1 MNYLLGFSDLLL
13 FQSSSCCNISPLWH
27 LQSCIFPD
35 LPLSL
40 SLYDSI
46 FWQVFISI
54 SPSVSLLTHCL
65 TLSSFVHLLF
75 SCIFHHQ
82 PAINHQRSSP
92 ALYVILSPQPSFLL
106 LLYHHLLPAHSLL
119 PRAAVCLCVRLFLRD
134 RLIRTLLILMERR
147 CCCFRDGGT
156 GKVKGSTS
164 AVVNWQH
171 VDQTGLNQN
180 HSPLSAAQN
189 TQFSCL
195 LDNLASPFI
204 SEVNLLSLKIVS
216 RLNSSVLPLNYK

>member
-27 LQSCIFPD
+27 LQSCIFPA

-40 SLYDSI
+40 CMIASSDRS
-46 FWQVFISI
+46 S
-54 SPSVSLLTHCL
+54 SPSLPLYLCLHCL

-82 PAINHQRSSP
+82 PAINHQHSSP
-92 ALYVILSPQPSFLL
+92 PLYVILSPQPSFLL

-216 RLNSSVLPLNYK
+216 RLNSSVSPLNYE